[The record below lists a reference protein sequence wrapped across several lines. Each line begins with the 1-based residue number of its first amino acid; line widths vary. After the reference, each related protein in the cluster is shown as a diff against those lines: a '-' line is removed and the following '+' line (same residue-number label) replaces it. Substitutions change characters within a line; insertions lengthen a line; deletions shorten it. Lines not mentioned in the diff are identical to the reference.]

1 MVRGVGCSRP
11 ELGTVLCEDSGT
23 VICAAGELV
32 DTELDKDRE
41 RERIGEVMGLCVWE
55 QYRL

>member
-1 MVRGVGCSRP
+1 M
-11 ELGTVLCEDSGT
+11 LCEDSGT